1 MLVGGLVVLE
11 FSINKKKF
19 AVFFSHIRSLVFVL
33 LAWHLLLLIIALEEA
48 IFMVFGL
55 FLKASNQ
62 VYLLSS
68 VFLGEFN
75 LEAGPCPCVDLNVLL
90 SF

>member
-1 MLVGGLVVLE
+1 
-11 FSINKKKF
+11 
-19 AVFFSHIRSLVFVL
+19 
-33 LAWHLLLLIIALEEA
+33 LLLIIALEEA

-55 FLKASNQ
+55 ASNQ

-75 LEAGPCPCVDLNVLL
+75 LEAGPCPRVDLNVLL

>member
-11 FSINKKKF
+11 FSINKKNF

-62 VYLLSS
+62 VCMLSS
-68 VFLGEFN
+68 VFLREF
-75 LEAGPCPCVDLNVLL
+75 LK
-90 SF
+90 ST